1 METDL
6 VVTEVAT
13 LSPEAINAASAAA
26 GAFLGVAVM
35 TLVIIAAIW
44 YVIKAIADWKIF
56 KKAGKKGWWSLIPFL
71 NEWHETDL
79 CWNSQMAWVNIALLI
94 VCSVL
99 SSIVN
104 NQGENP
110 NTFLSI
116 ISGIVAVAYLVFQI
130 IQEKK
135 LAAAFGKGTGFFIGL
150 ILLNPIF
157 KIILGFGSAKYQG
170 RQG

>member
-79 CWNSQMAWVNIALLI
+79 CWNSQMAWVNIALMI
-94 VCSVL
+94 VCGVL
-99 SSIVN
+99 SSAVQ
-104 NQGENP
+104 NQTETN
-110 NTFLSI
+110 FLTI
-116 ISGIVAVAYLVFQI
+116 IAGIVGVAYLVFQI

-157 KIILGFGSAKYQG
+157 KIILGFGSAQYQG